1 MELTRR
7 GTIGLNAV
15 VALLYLFLLAPIVIV
30 VIAAFNAGE
39 YLQFPPDGF
48 SLRWFQSLAAS
59 EPFIDAFLFSL
70 RLAAVVTVLSTVIGT
85 AAALYLTRYSRRFRG
100 LLRLLI
106 ISPLPVPA
114 ILTGIA
120 LLIFFYATD
129 ISTNGFV
136 NLALG
141 HIVVTIPYVFLTVS
155 TVLVGFDRSLEEAA
169 RSLGAGPWTTFRRVT
184 LPILKSGIVSGAVFA
199 FIISFDQ
206 FPKPRTARDASA
218 QIIGGAPR
226 AVPISSAIPDST
238 SGAAGLPGFT
248 ELSSLPVIAA
258 RVPSLERNA
267 AATTSARTFDIV
279 SPFSLYEVI

>member
-59 EPFIDAFLFSL
+59 EPFLFSL

-206 FPKPRTARDASA
+206 FP
-218 QIIGGAPR
+218 
-226 AVPISSAIPDST
+226 ISLLLAGVGST
-238 SGAAGLPGFT
+238 P
-248 ELSSLPVIAA
+248 LPVQLFDYL
-258 RVPSLERNA
+258 RFSFDPTA
-267 AATTSARTFDIV
+267 AAVSTVTIV
-279 SPFSLYEVI
+279 MTVIVVLVTERLVGLESLYTRGKT

>member
-206 FPKPRTARDASA
+206 FP
-218 QIIGGAPR
+218 
-226 AVPISSAIPDST
+226 ISLLLAGVGST
-238 SGAAGLPGFT
+238 P
-248 ELSSLPVIAA
+248 LPVQLFDYL
-258 RVPSLERNA
+258 RFSFDPTA
-267 AATTSARTFDIV
+267 AAVSTVTIV
-279 SPFSLYEVI
+279 MTVIVVLVTERLVGLESLYTRGKT